1 MSDRLG
7 APSRSVHARLWNHIP
22 LSYLIFLWSLR
33 LPQNLNL
40 RLLPRVN
47 LTSTQTEYCVRR
59 PGILSCL

>member
-7 APSRSVHARLWNHIP
+7 APSRSVHAWLWNYIP

-33 LPQNLNL
+33 LLQNLNL

-47 LTSTQTEYCVRR
+47 LTITQTEYCVRC
-59 PGILSCL
+59 PGILCCL